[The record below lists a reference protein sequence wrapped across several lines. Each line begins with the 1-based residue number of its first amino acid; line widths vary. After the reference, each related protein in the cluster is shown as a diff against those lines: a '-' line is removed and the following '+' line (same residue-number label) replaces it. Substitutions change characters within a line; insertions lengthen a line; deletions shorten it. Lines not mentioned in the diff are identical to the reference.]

1 MKSVLICYESQYGY
15 SQRYAQWMAEK
26 LDCPTLPVAEVK
38 KDDLRKADLVVAG
51 GGLYAG
57 KVGSAAFVKRHSSEL
72 EGKLAAFFT
81 VGLAPVERQGD
92 MEALLKKA
100 LPPQVQRNARFFFLR
115 GGMDASRLK
124 WVHRMMMKMLYQSLH
139 KTPPE
144 KQTAE
149 NRAFIETY
157 GKQVDFTDFSALEPI
172 IQEIQRGTI

>member
-38 KDDLRKADLVVAG
+38 NDDLRKADLVVAG

-124 WVHRMMMKMLYQSLH
+124 WVHRMMMKMLVEMTKKKAPDQRTEEDQGLIDS
-139 KTPPE
+139 
-144 KQTAE
+144 
-149 NRAFIETY
+149 I
-157 GKQVDFTDFSALEPI
+157 GKAVDFSSPEAVLPLVDYIKGL
-172 IQEIQRGTI
+172 R